1 MYLFAN
7 WVRNKA
13 NRPKATFIWLKE
25 IAPKYWK
32 QKLIRCYLITH
43 CVWLGHHSIWPT
55 LGNLLCGFSNLW
67 NPASISLIVASFVLL
82 YLRSSNYFLISLID
96 WEFAVWD
103 KGGVIDCA
111 SVLIA
116 GLGIIINFGIVNN
129 PCELSV
135 YGFCTYKLNE

>member
-1 MYLFAN
+1 
-7 WVRNKA
+7 
-13 NRPKATFIWLKE
+13 
-25 IAPKYWK
+25 
-32 QKLIRCYLITH
+32 
-43 CVWLGHHSIWPT
+43 
-55 LGNLLCGFSNLW
+55 
-67 NPASISLIVASFVLL
+67 
-82 YLRSSNYFLISLID
+82 
-96 WEFAVWD
+96 VWD